1 MFDDELLPYGMRLE
15 LWGHYQQFREFL
27 IEVRRLHGVYGTS
40 APCDISDLE
49 WRHRKDT

>member
-15 LWGHYQQFREFL
+15 LWGHYQQLREFL
-27 IEVRRLHGVYGTS
+27 IEVKRLHAIYGTS

-49 WRHRKDT
+49 WRHRTPN